1 VRSVEAIRTYD
12 LAKYYGNVKA
22 LDGIDL
28 DIRRVRSSQYS
39 GLTVLVRQPSYS
51 SSQQFLNPRGAQL
64 LSRVSI

>member
-1 VRSVEAIRTYD
+1 VGAIRTYD

-39 GLTVLVRQPSYS
+39 GLTVLVR
-51 SSQQFLNPRGAQL
+51 
-64 LSRVSI
+64 